1 MHYAFLIVV
10 LIAVNAFSFT
20 DTLLSKSGKYT
31 ITWGFDDAN
40 GNTLSIFQVIF
51 IKDTTAL
58 VPQKSPLDT
67 IKGQCSVSV
76 TDTPTAYDH
85 FTKTVVK
92 GKTASPLNYTRQG
105 TYTISWLYDNGK
117 KTTTQNQIVRVK
129 DTIPPTLVGP
139 NPIPTITVDSAF
151 ILKSPQAMDNCGSG
165 TITGRVIQM
174 ILDTT
179 AK

>member
-1 MHYAFLIVV
+1 MRFIFFVVV
-10 LIAVNAFSFT
+10 LFTANAFSFT

-40 GNTLSIFQVIF
+40 GNTLSLFQVIF
-51 IKDTTAL
+51 IKDTMAP
-58 VPQKSPLDT
+58 VPQKNPLDT
-67 IKGQCSVSV
+67 VKGQCFAFV

-85 FTKTVVK
+85 FSKTIIK

-105 TYTISWLYDNGK
+105 TYTVSWLYDNGR
-117 KTTTQNQIVRVK
+117 KTTTQNQIVRIK
-129 DTIPPTLVGP
+129 DTIPPVLIGP
-139 NPIPTITVDSAF
+139 GSLPTITVDSAF
-151 ILKSPQAMDNCGSG
+151 ILKSPKARDNCGTD